1 VFTGIIEGMGTVLRI
16 KGMGEGKEL
25 TVSVGPDF
33 LEGVK
38 LGDSIAVNGACQTV
52 TALGKND
59 FTFYSSRET
68 LSLTNLA
75 LLAPKALVNLEKALT
90 LGKGIDGHL
99 VSGHVDGMGTVVR
112 VSKQQAGYLLCVSLP
127 EGVLD
132 TVVEKGSIAVDGIS
146 LTIFSLKGNEVT
158 VSVIPFTYLH
168 TTLKD
173 RKNNDPVNI
182 ETDMLGKY
190 VVHFLKRQQD
200 KGGVKKGITLDLLQE
215 KGFFS

>member
-1 VFTGIIEGMGTVLRI
+1 
-16 KGMGEGKEL
+16 MGEGKEL